1 VTQGECAALAM
12 WMTWKCALLG
22 LPYGGAKGG
31 VRCDPRAL
39 SAHEVE
45 GITRRFTFELLPIIG
60 ADRDI
65 PAPDMGTG
73 EREMAWIYDTYS
85 QAMGHAVPQI
95 VTGKPPVLGG
105 TDVRRVATGL
115 GVVYIAEATAER
127 LEHPLREQRVVVQ
140 GFGNVGA
147 TAASELHAIG
157 AAVVAVSDA
166 SGGLRAD
173 DGLDIPKIQ
182 DWIAQH
188 GVLDGCPH
196 GEPIGRSEILELP
209 CDMLIPAALESQIT
223 ADNAPRIQ
231 ARVIVEAANGPT
243 TPEAEE
249 ILAARDILVVPDV
262 LANAG
267 GVTVS
272 YFEWVQDHQRY
283 TWDFVEVQER
293 LRRQLRA
300 AYGRVVAGAEELG
313 VDWRTAAL
321 AAAVTRVAEAGLLRG
336 IHP

>member
-1 VTQGECAALAM
+1 
-12 WMTWKCALLG
+12 
-22 LPYGGAKGG
+22 
-31 VRCDPRAL
+31 
-39 SAHEVE
+39 
-45 GITRRFTFELLPIIG
+45 
-60 ADRDI
+60 
-65 PAPDMGTG
+65 
-73 EREMAWIYDTYS
+73 
-85 QAMGHAVPQI
+85 
-95 VTGKPPVLGG
+95 
-105 TDVRRVATGL
+105 
-115 GVVYIAEATAER
+115 
-127 LEHPLREQRVVVQ
+127 PLREQRVVVQ

-147 TAASELHAIG
+147 TASAELHAIG
-157 AAVVAVSDA
+157 AKVVAVSDV

-173 DGLDIPKIQ
+173 DGLDIPRVQ
-182 DWIAQH
+182 QWVAEH
-188 GVLDGCPH
+188 GVLEGCPY
-196 GEPIGRSEILELP
+196 GDPIGRAEILELP

-223 ADNAPRIQ
+223 ADNAARIK
-231 ARVIVEAANGPT
+231 ASVIVEAANGPT

-249 ILAARDILVVPDV
+249 ILATRGILVVPDV

-300 AYGRVVAGAEELG
+300 AYTRVVAGAEKLG

-321 AAAVTRVAEAGLLRG
+321 AAAVRRVADAGLLRG